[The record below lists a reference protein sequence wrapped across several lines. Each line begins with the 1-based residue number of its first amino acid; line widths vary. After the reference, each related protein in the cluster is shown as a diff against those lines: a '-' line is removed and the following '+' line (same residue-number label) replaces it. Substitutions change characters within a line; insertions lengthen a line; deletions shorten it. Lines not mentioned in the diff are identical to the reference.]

1 MKDHINQKNL
11 PENSRD
17 SLSKI
22 STLVQITV
30 AILDHQCRQY

>member
-1 MKDHINQKNL
+1 MKDHINPKNL
-11 PENSRD
+11 PENGRD

-30 AILDHQCRQY
+30 AILDYRCRSY